1 LPHPTDSIL
10 WFAAALVAWVVL
22 AVIGALAERRSGPA
36 GRGVA
41 ESADHEG
48 GGTASPRPDLST
60 ALAALLIWVY
70 LRLVHRMRIE
80 GAEHL
85 AAAVG
90 VLQGEAGKRP
100 RGLLVTANHAAG
112 IDPLLVQSAVGGSFF
127 IRWLA
132 AADTVSPLVQPF
144 VEFADVIFLK
154 SSGGGGGGGG
164 SELAGVREAIRYVQ
178 GDPSHPLMKGRPG
191 VIGLFPEGRIARR
204 RGVITPF
211 QPGIGLI
218 IARSR
223 GLVLPVVLRGVPV
236 RDNTYR
242 SFFVLSRATVEF
254 KAPIDYGALGVKAGD
269 ITAEL
274 QGRYERWVGPVVA
287 PMGRT
292 NK

>member
-1 LPHPTDSIL
+1 MLCSTSCIL
-10 WFAAALVAWVVL
+10 WLIVAAAVWLLL
-22 AVIGALAERRSGPA
+22 AAIGALAERRSGDG
-36 GRGVA
+36 GRGPDGV
-41 ESADHEG
+41 
-48 GGTASPRPDLST
+48 ASPRPDLST
-60 ALAALLIWVY
+60 ALAALLIAVY

-80 GAEHL
+80 GVEHL

-90 VLQGEAGKRP
+90 ALEGEGGKKA
-100 RGLLVTANHAAG
+100 RGLVVTANHAAG

-154 SSGGGGGGGG
+154 SSGGGGVGGGNG
-164 SELAGVREAIRYVQ
+164 GGELAGVREAIRYVQ
-178 GDPSHPLMKGRPG
+178 GDPTHTLMQGRPG

-204 RGVITPF
+204 SGVITPF

-254 KAPIDYGALGVKAGD
+254 KAPIDYAALGVKAGD

-274 QGRYERWVGPVVA
+274 QGGYEKWVGPVVA